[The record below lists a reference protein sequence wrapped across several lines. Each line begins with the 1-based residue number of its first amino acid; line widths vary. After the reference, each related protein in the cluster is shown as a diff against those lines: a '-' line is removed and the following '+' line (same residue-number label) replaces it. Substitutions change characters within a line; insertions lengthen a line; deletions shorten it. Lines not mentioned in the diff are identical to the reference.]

1 MIKKV
6 VILHP
11 AHWEQAMGG
20 AELQISYLVTE
31 LKKQGF
37 EVHFIFENKGKH
49 IENKLRIHLHPLK
62 KINLRKWFGQRWLLY
77 RKRINWQLKEINPD
91 VIYTRM
97 YSSWSG
103 FAANYAKKN
112 NIQHIWAIASDN
124 DLKQYKKKN
133 NLLKPLDY
141 VENYHAFKSYKNA
154 THILTQNDF
163 QQKQLKKLHN
173 RDGLKVHQMTPG
185 VNKNELIKKE
195 KIEILW
201 IANLKPIKKPE
212 QFIEL
217 ASKFKNNKS
226 LCFTMIGRENQK
238 YSNAISLAQRNQNN
252 FRYLGEISNDKV
264 NKMLSGAHILIST
277 SEAEGFSNTFV
288 QAWMRKVIVLSMN
301 SNPDEIITNEKI
313 GYLCPTVKELQSKIE
328 FLINHPRIL
337 SEMGGKAYH
346 YAIQNHSVEKNMEKV
361 ISLIR

>member
-1 MIKKV
+1 
-6 VILHP
+6 
-11 AHWEQAMGG
+11 
-20 AELQISYLVTE
+20 
-31 LKKQGF
+31 
-37 EVHFIFENKGKH
+37 
-49 IENKLRIHLHPLK
+49 
-62 KINLRKWFGQRWLLY
+62 
-77 RKRINWQLKEINPD
+77 
-91 VIYTRM
+91 
-97 YSSWSG
+97 
-103 FAANYAKKN
+103 
-112 NIQHIWAIASDN
+112 
-124 DLKQYKKKN
+124 
-133 NLLKPLDY
+133 
-141 VENYHAFKSYKNA
+141 
-154 THILTQNDF
+154 
-163 QQKQLKKLHN
+163 
-173 RDGLKVHQMTPG
+173 MTPG

-313 GYLCPTVKELQSKIE
+313 GYLCPTVKELKSKIN
-328 FLINHPRIL
+328 FLRNNRTL
-337 SEMGGKAYH
+337 LYDMGDKAYC
-346 YAIQNHSVEKNMEKV
+346 YARKNHSLEKNVNK
-361 ISLIR
+361 IIALLK